1 MLCSLKTDETFL
13 LFFVADSFCKKI
25 LKVIVVV
32 VLFTK
37 LFTILNFLVIM
48 KKPYI
53 ASLAL
58 ILIDLLIFV
67 FHLCFGSLTISDA
80 GSNKSANIV

>member
-1 MLCSLKTDETFL
+1 
-13 LFFVADSFCKKI
+13 
-25 LKVIVVV
+25 
-32 VLFTK
+32 
-37 LFTILNFLVIM
+37 M